1 MAPESVFSKSSRV
14 IQMRSENWK
23 AQRQPIQ
30 KWLPIHQS
38 LGIYRLLP
46 RHIPSTHWKISTL
59 CPSEL
64 FFLSMFHSTFMSKV
78 CFSSALSLF
87 FSPFAFKKSLSFPHN
102 HTLNTFTI
110 LSVFVG
116 INCDGLIIFVKP
128 LKMKYRHTRH
138 NLSCHLQWQRCWP
151 VSALG
156 IISFSSLN
164 FSSRQAT
171 LHDLFLRFY
180 WELNLGRTIIHLG
193 RPTHIDHFSPESPH
207 TNSIGIY
214 ANITLPLMYLTNIHW
229 EDTTHWIKYKVI
241 ITVLLMPLTS

>member
-1 MAPESVFSKSSRV
+1 MRIEKLSDSPSKNDSQFISPWASIVCCLGTYLLHIGRLVLFVLLNYSSCQCFIPHLWARFVFP
-14 IQMRSENWK
+14 
-23 AQRQPIQ
+23 QRFHYF
-30 KWLPIHQS
+30 LA
-38 LGIYRLLP
+38 LL
-46 RHIPSTHWKISTL
+46 L
-59 CPSEL
+59 L
-64 FFLSMFHSTFMSKV
+64 
-78 CFSSALSLF
+78 
-87 FSPFAFKKSLSFPHN
+87 KKSLSFPHN

-214 ANITLPLMYLTNIHW
+214 ANITLSLMYLTNIHW